1 MFARCPLHSFDRN
14 EMSSPPAKRRHLGP
28 RIPDD
33 EDSSTVDVADL
44 VQKSDADE
52 ASASPQSPSKE
63 RRSSLAPLDT
73 NVPLKLDS
81 VKLDPPSDSS
91 PRQQS
96 PKSKP
101 SFNGPD
107 IIQLSPS
114 KNSKIA
120 SMNFSQDREGEPMT
134 RLVIHRLVLT
144 NFKSYAGKQVIGPF
158 DSSFSAVVGPNGSG
172 KSNVIDA
179 MLFVFGFRANKM
191 RQGKLSELI
200 HNSETAPNLE
210 SCSVDIYFHNVQDNV
225 DETTSVIPES
235 ELIVSRRAYR
245 NNGSDYFINNKR
257 SSYGEVTSLLKDKG
271 IDLDH
276 KRFLILQG
284 EVESIAQMKPKA
296 EKENDDGL
304 LEYLEDIIGTSKYK
318 STIEE
323 SYQKVEEL
331 NEICQEKE
339 TRFSLVE
346 KERDS
351 LEGKK
356 QEALDFIRK
365 EKELVENQSLL
376 LRYNI
381 HQSEKNIE
389 MNTGIL
395 KDLEKKLENEQKES
409 SDFQTEVK
417 KIEADYKALMKSIGS
432 IEEEI
437 QQLETAQRKD
447 ERDRVMVE
455 EKKKSIENKKKKA
468 EKLLETAITA
478 LNQAN
483 NKHSTLSDE
492 NEKFSKDLEGLR
504 QSLVEEKSILDEI
517 QSELTDKTKAFNEEI
532 EIHQAKLRP
541 WTEKLEQKKS
551 EIAIAESRVQILKEG
566 RSTVDAEILKLK
578 DRLKE
583 IVQEGKDNEKK
594 LSLLK
599 KEKTHNASQ
608 IQIGEQECEHA
619 AGKLKA
625 MEESVSNH
633 RQKTLEARGSL
644 STIQNKSKVL
654 AGLMRLQESGRI
666 DGFYGR
672 LGDLGYID
680 DKYDVAISTACGQLD
695 DMVVE
700 SVEVGQQC
708 IEYLRKNNLG
718 YARFI
723 LLTKLRKFNLG
734 KIQTPNNVPRLFDLV
749 TPQDPKFAPAFYSVL
764 QDTLVASNL
773 QEANKVA
780 YGAKRFR
787 VVTLDGKLIDKSGT
801 LSGGGNIVNRGGMK
815 STSQAGSVSESEVLK
830 MEKQLSEKEQKLEI
844 AQNTYYEMT
853 GALKELK
860 ERQPEIDT
868 EVSKIKYHIDSLT
881 NEMKSVQTQVAA
893 ATKKRDEMAAD
904 NKEIAEAE
912 ANVASLTIELNNL
925 QEQSK
930 ELQDKINVLQE
941 QVLNVGGV
949 KLRMQN
955 SKVDSVAQQI
965 EIASHK
971 LNNNKV
977 GIKKL
982 ENEIKR
988 YTKSESEKK
997 KEIEDYQC
1005 DLSRVEESYQERLR
1019 VFEKLESELKKLRD
1033 SKDENKEKAELLKES
1048 LDEKLEKINLLRS
1061 AQVEIENKIEKHQS
1075 IIKHQTAE
1083 RLRNTEH
1090 LDTLEFRDV
1099 STLLSFIEDEE
1110 ERLKYENGSLSDLTP
1125 DELEALDVDTIQ
1137 IKVEDLEAYMSKV
1150 KVDTDILEEYAR
1162 RTEEY
1167 QTRRTDLNSAVEE
1180 RDQIKTTAEVLKKKR
1195 LDEFMEGFNLISATL
1210 KEMYQMITMGGNA
1223 ELELVDSLDPFSEG
1237 ILFSV
1242 MPPKK
1247 SWKNISNLSGGEK
1260 TLSSLALVFALH
1272 RYKPTPLYVM
1282 DEIDAA
1288 LDFRNV
1294 SIVANYI
1301 KERTKNAQFIVISL
1315 RNNMFELAQNLV
1327 GIYKVSNM
1335 TRSITLKNH
1344 DMLNNDQ

>member
-1 MFARCPLHSFDRN
+1 
-14 EMSSPPAKRRHLGP
+14 MSSPPAKRRHLGP

-33 EDSSTVDVADL
+33 EDSSTADAADL
-44 VQKSDADE
+44 VQKSDALS

-101 SFNGPD
+101 SFNG
-107 IIQLSPS
+107 
-114 KNSKIA
+114 
-120 SMNFSQDREGEPMT
+120 EPTT
-134 RLVIHRLVLT
+134 RLVIDRLVLT

-225 DETTSVIPES
+225 DETTSVIPET
-235 ELIVSRRAYR
+235 YR

-257 SSYGEVTSLLKDKG
+257 SNKG

-284 EVESIAQMKPKA
+284 EVET
-296 EKENDDGL
+296 EKENDDG
-304 LEYLEDIIGTSKYK
+304 TSN
-318 STIEE
+318 
-323 SYQKVEEL
+323 YQKVEEL

-339 TRFSLVE
+339 T
-346 KERDS
+346 RDS

-389 MNTGIL
+389 MNT
-395 KDLEKKLENEQKES
+395 ENEQKES
-409 SDFQTEVK
+409 SDFQTE
-417 KIEADYKALMKSIGS
+417 ALMKSIGS

-447 ERDRVMVE
+447 ERDRVM
-455 EKKKSIENKKKKA
+455 NKKKKA

-492 NEKFSKDLEGLR
+492 NEKFSKDLE
-504 QSLVEEKSILDEI
+504 EKSILDEI
-517 QSELTDKTKAFNEEI
+517 RSELTDKTKAFNEEI

-541 WTEKLEQKKS
+541 WTEN
-551 EIAIAESRVQILKEG
+551 RVQILKEG
-566 RSTVDAEILKLK
+566 RSTLK

-583 IVQEGKDNEKK
+583 IK

-625 MEESVSNH
+625 MEES
-633 RQKTLEARGSL
+633 TLEARGSL

-654 AGLMRLQESGRI
+654 AGLMRLQESGH
-666 DGFYGR
+666 
-672 LGDLGYID
+672 LGYID
-680 DKYDVAISTACGQLD
+680 DKYDLD

-700 SVEVGQQC
+700 SV
-708 IEYLRKNNLG
+708 EYLRKNNLG

-868 EVSKIKYHIDSLT
+868 EVSKIKYQIDSLT

-912 ANVASLTIELNNL
+912 AN
-925 QEQSK
+925 EQSK

-941 QVLNVGGV
+941 QILNVGGV

-1005 DLSRVEESYQERLR
+1005 DLSRVEETYQERLR
-1019 VFEKLESELKKLRD
+1019 VFEKLETELKKLRD

-1110 ERLKYENGSLSDLTP
+1110 ERVKYENGSLSDLTP
-1125 DELEALDVDTIQ
+1125 DELEALDIDTIQ